1 MMPTAITTNFHITLP
16 SRTLRLASGLHS
28 GPSHTRQTHTHP
40 LNTFYVFNLGVQK
53 IRVDSRS
60 TSLSWGRR
68 WCVYVYGR
76 EGGCGGGALRSV
88 SIRFVRER
96 QVQCN
101 HNQLNTV
108 DPGSQLPASFHI
120 SHPLLLPGDR
130 MFDWILSF
138 CIIFD
143 CLNQQ
148 WFHGFT
154 VQDVSI

>member
-1 MMPTAITTNFHITLP
+1 M
-16 SRTLRLASGLHS
+16 GL
-28 GPSHTRQTHTHP
+28 
-40 LNTFYVFNLGVQK
+40 
-53 IRVDSRS
+53 
-60 TSLSWGRR
+60 
-68 WCVYVYGR
+68 
-76 EGGCGGGALRSV
+76 SV
-88 SIRFVRER
+88 PFRFVLLEER

-148 WFHGFT
+148 WLHGST
-154 VQDVSI
+154 VQDVSEYIKKRIRKLYQLQRYNTNSSFTGYLRQILDGWVEVAFRAQHAIHRNEKKHFEHSVYENSHASNSGMIPFYSV